1 MTAQHETQKLSHSQ
15 QLTKVK
21 CYEMRGKSVSQLQSA
36 LPPCWDNPFL
46 IISSAHH
53 HSTSQTWS
61 QQHRSY
67 WLYLIFLIFNYQTP
81 HKVYD
86 VCTESWQIPGH
97 TFHHHSPGRHY
108 WSLSAPPAS
117 LSTVCTVSR
126 KSQVTPRHSRH
137 HLRPGLILLCVV
149 RENAVCGWSGLRSG
163 EISPIGLTVA
173 ALCSQCDLMGGENSW
188 WWLAGT
194 AC

>member
-1 MTAQHETQKLSHSQ
+1 MWLQDICKYCASQKKETLY
-15 QLTKVK
+15 T
-21 CYEMRGKSVSQLQSA
+21 
-36 LPPCWDNPFL
+36 CWDNPFL
-46 IISSAHH
+46 IISSEHH

-61 QQHRSY
+61 QQHRIY

-86 VCTESWQIPGH
+86 VCTKSWQIPGH
-97 TFHHHSPGRHY
+97 TFNHHSPGRHY

-137 HLRPGLILLCVV
+137 HLGPGLILLCVV
-149 RENAVCGWSGLRSG
+149 RENAVWVEWTHVWRNIPNWTDCCH
-163 EISPIGLTVA
+163 PV
-173 ALCSQCDLMGGENSW
+173 
-188 WWLAGT
+188 
-194 AC
+194 